1 MINTIYPKFP
11 SMRLDPSPS
20 QEAYSFIVSGDIQGL
35 RGLIDGRDV
44 HANTRILGGTLLMAA
59 VRERNAEAFEALTED
74 MRSRATLRRTD
85 PYGCNVLHVIARV
98 LDDHI
103 FEPGSTDPAWQAC
116 ITNFFEHCAEHLP
129 WGDMNC
135 HGETPLTIADRLDKP
150 RLLDLME
157 TAIEQPPRRRRAN
170 STWNDD

>member
-1 MINTIYPKFP
+1 MINTIYSKFP
-11 SMRLDPSPS
+11 RMRLDPSPA

-59 VRERNAEAFEALTED
+59 VRERNAEAFEALAED
-74 MRSRATLRRTD
+74 MRSRETLRRTD
-85 PYGCNVLHVIARV
+85 PYGNNVLHVIARV

-103 FEPGSTDPAWQAC
+103 FEPGSTDPAWNAC
-116 ITNFFEHCAEHLP
+116 ITNFFEHYAEHLR
-129 WGDMNC
+129 WDMNLD
-135 HGETPLTIADRLDKP
+135 GETPSATAERLVKP
-150 RLLDLME
+150 RLAELMDR
-157 TAIEQPPRRRRAN
+157 AIEQQPHRRRAN